1 MSTVEQVFSLFA
13 KVFYF
18 KTIED
23 IDLKK
28 LRVLA
33 GEQKYHVARTDER
46 LHVENVCSSTFNTH
60 LLNEKSFSFLK
71 KALEKEINYF
81 KDEILS
87 FHKTKFKITTS
98 WLTKTEPGQ
107 SSVYH
112 NHNNC
117 YYSSVF
123 YIDVDENSG
132 QISFDSFANERYK
145 IIPTQYNI
153 YNSTAYTFI
162 PRKGMLILFPSEI
175 PHRIVKNQSKI
186 ARYSLS
192 FNINPIGK
200 LGDVEG
206 DSFINLKVE

>member
-33 GEQKYHVARTDER
+33 GKQKYHVAHTDER
-46 LHVENVCSSTFNTH
+46 LYVENVCSSTFNTH

-117 YYSSVF
+117 YYSGVF

-132 QISFDSFANERYK
+132 HISFDSFANERYK
-145 IIPTQYNI
+145 IIPTKYNV
-153 YNSTAYTFI
+153 YNSSAYTFI

-175 PHRIVKNQSKI
+175 PHRIIKNQSEI

-200 LGDVEG
+200 LGDVDG
-206 DSFINLKVE
+206 DSFINLEVK

>member
-33 GEQKYHVARTDER
+33 GKQKYHVAHTDER
-46 LHVENVCSSTFNTH
+46 LYVESVCSSTFNTH

-117 YYSSVF
+117 YYSGVF

-153 YNSTAYTFI
+153 HNSSAYTFI
-162 PRKGMLILFPSEI
+162 PRKGML
-175 PHRIVKNQSKI
+175 
-186 ARYSLS
+186 
-192 FNINPIGK
+192 
-200 LGDVEG
+200 
-206 DSFINLKVE
+206 

>member
-33 GEQKYHVARTDER
+33 GKQKYHVAYTDER
-46 LHVENVCSSTFNTH
+46 LYVENVCSSTFNTH
-60 LLNEKSFSFLK
+60 LLNEKPFSFLK

-117 YYSSVF
+117 YYSGVF
-123 YIDVDENSG
+123 YIDVDENS
-132 QISFDSFANERYK
+132 
-145 IIPTQYNI
+145 
-153 YNSTAYTFI
+153 
-162 PRKGMLILFPSEI
+162 
-175 PHRIVKNQSKI
+175 
-186 ARYSLS
+186 
-192 FNINPIGK
+192 
-200 LGDVEG
+200 
-206 DSFINLKVE
+206 

>member
-18 KTIED
+18 KEIEG

-28 LRVLA
+28 LRTLA
-33 GEQKYHVARTDER
+33 SQQEYHTARTDEQ
-46 LHVENVCSSTFNTH
+46 LFVEKVCSSTSNTH
-60 LLNEKSFSFLK
+60 LLNQKSFNFLK

-112 NHNNC
+112 NHHNC
-117 YYSSVF
+117 YYSGVF

-132 QISFDSFANERYK
+132 HISFDSFANERYK
-145 IIPTQYNI
+145 IIPTKYNV
-153 YNSTAYTFI
+153 YNSSAYTFI

-175 PHRIVKNQSKI
+175 PHRIIKNQSEI